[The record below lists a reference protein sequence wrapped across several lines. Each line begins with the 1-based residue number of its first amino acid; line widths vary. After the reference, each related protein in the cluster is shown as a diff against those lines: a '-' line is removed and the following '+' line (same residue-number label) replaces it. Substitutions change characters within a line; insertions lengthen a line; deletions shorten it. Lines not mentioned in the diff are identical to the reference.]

1 VFQRSYTDEYLVRSE
16 VICIYIYRM
25 FQISYTDEYLVRS
38 EVICIYIEN
47 VPEKL
52 H

>member
-1 VFQRSYTDEYLVRSE
+1 MFQRSYTDEYLVRSE
-16 VICIYIYRM
+16 VICTYI
-25 FQISYTDEYLVRS
+25 QE
-38 EVICIYIEN
+38 